1 MQTTRRCP
9 EASPTLDGMT
19 LRHKT
24 IIVWEGGFSEMQVI
38 GLPYKLWTRCFPSEA
53 KCKQCWPRRERAES
67 HLHGVHI
74 TDEFHAGI
82 SKQAEKKP
90 LLLRHVIHTH
100 TAGYG
105 GFAVASHSDLHYQ
118 DEMLCIDEFEK
129 MESAEI
135 WKGEWQSQHFCFQI
149 SLFFTHTIKNTVL
162 LLHRIYNI
170 LKNVFLNK

>member
-19 LRHKT
+19 LRHKM

-38 GLPYKLWTRCFPSEA
+38 SLPYKLWARCFPSEA

-82 SKQAEKKP
+82 SKQAEEK
-90 LLLRHVIHTH
+90 ISSFEACDSHTYSRVR
-100 TAGYG
+100 G
-105 GFAVASHSDLHYQ
+105 VR
-118 DEMLCIDEFEK
+118 C
-129 MESAEI
+129 
-135 WKGEWQSQHFCFQI
+135 
-149 SLFFTHTIKNTVL
+149 SLTQWLTLPRWNA
-162 LLHRIYNI
+162 LHRWVWKDGKCRN
-170 LKNVFLNK
+170 LEGRVTVTTFLLPDKFVLYTHH